1 MLVAF
6 QKIFYDCQGHFFV
19 CILDEPKIYVFFF
32 PAGYLIP
39 MPLSLS
45 LFDDNSNCNQK

>member
-6 QKIFYDCQGHFFV
+6 QTIFYDCQGHFFV

-32 PAGYLIP
+32 PCKLPDSYVVVVV
-39 MPLSLS
+39 SVWR
-45 LFDDNSNCNQK
+45 